1 MLSSLRRVSLAL
13 FLSSGFGACATASA
27 DRQLYAEYA
36 LDPSEHPESIDC
48 FYECL
53 RSTYPNFRAA
63 CFARC
68 DGVVAV
74 ETAMPCDLGSPALCR
89 SYRLPEK
96 EPESTD
102 SDDET
107 ASNLFLD
114 ILGLTFDVT
123 TGSSDDDDDSEPTH
137 ADVRSSSKKSS
148 SSPPKASWG
157 SKSKGENL
165 PGTNRISKKR

>member
-1 MLSSLRRVSLAL
+1 MLTSLRRLAGAL
-13 FLSSGFGACATASA
+13 LLSSVFGACATTTS
-27 DRQLYAEYA
+27 DRRLYAEYA

-48 FYECL
+48 FYDCL

-68 DGVVAV
+68 DGVVAS

-96 EPESTD
+96 EPESAD

-107 ASNLFLD
+107 ASGLFLD
-114 ILGLTFDVT
+114 ILGLTFDVA
-123 TGSSDDDDDSEPTH
+123 TGGSDDDDDSEPKDAT
-137 ADVRSSSKKSS
+137 VRSPSKKSS
-148 SSPPKASWG
+148 SSSSKASWG
-157 SKSKGENL
+157 SKSKTEKLSVPHG
-165 PGTNRISKKR
+165 ISKKR

>member
-1 MLSSLRRVSLAL
+1 MLSSLRRLSGALLLA
-13 FLSSGFGACATASA
+13 SVFGACATTTS

-36 LDPSEHPESIDC
+36 LDPSEHPESVDC

-63 CFARC
+63 CLARC
-68 DGVVAV
+68 GGVVAS

-96 EPESTD
+96 DPVDPD
-102 SDDET
+102 SEDET

-114 ILGLTFDVT
+114 ILGLTLDVA
-123 TGSSDDDDDSEPTH
+123 TGSSDDDDSEPTH
-137 ADVRSSSKKSS
+137 AAVRPQSKKSS
-148 SSPPKASWG
+148 SSSSKASSWG
-157 SKSKGENL
+157 SKSKGEKL
-165 PGTNRISKKR
+165 PGPNAISKKR

>member
-1 MLSSLRRVSLAL
+1 MLPSLLRLSGALLFSSA
-13 FLSSGFGACATASA
+13 FAACATASA
-27 DRQLYAEYA
+27 DRQLYVEYA
-36 LDPSEHPESIDC
+36 LDPGQHPESVDC

-68 DGVVAV
+68 DGVVAS

-96 EPESTD
+96 DPVDPD

-107 ASNLFLD
+107 AS
-114 ILGLTFDVT
+114 
-123 TGSSDDDDDSEPTH
+123 
-137 ADVRSSSKKSS
+137 
-148 SSPPKASWG
+148 
-157 SKSKGENL
+157 
-165 PGTNRISKKR
+165 